1 MKELKLGQLKKND
14 GIPVFRKICPQSDQF
29 SSELVER
36 MLRIRRSVQALHVEK
51 QSNVVKV
58 SDT

>member
-1 MKELKLGQLKKND
+1 MKELKLEQLKKND

-51 QSNVVKV
+51 
-58 SDT
+58 